1 MIRRP
6 SFLRTFFS
14 LGTGDIQTLSP
25 GSGATAGNLPGL
37 TTGGAISAGHIGE
50 LITSNLVQGSAV
62 ALSTGI
68 PATITSISVTAGVWD
83 LWGQIDFLAGGP
95 TTVTNLY
102 SSFSTVT
109 NTQGTFPGG
118 SGIGTDG
125 LAQIYDTVNFV
136 TMGNTGIYT
145 QSVGPTALLLSST
158 TTIFLVCAAFFGAA
172 ALSGFG
178 TIRAR
183 RVG

>member
-118 SGIGTDG
+118 SGIG
-125 LAQIYDTVNFV
+125 
-136 TMGNTGIYT
+136 
-145 QSVGPTALLLSST
+145 
-158 TTIFLVCAAFFGAA
+158 
-172 ALSGFG
+172 
-178 TIRAR
+178 
-183 RVG
+183 